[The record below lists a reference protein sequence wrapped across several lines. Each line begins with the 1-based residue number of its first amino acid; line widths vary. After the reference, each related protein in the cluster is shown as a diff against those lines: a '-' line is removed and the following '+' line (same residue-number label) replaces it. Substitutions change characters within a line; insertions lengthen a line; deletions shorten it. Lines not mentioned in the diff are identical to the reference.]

1 MNTKIEATNGTKPTL
16 KITAKGP
23 RGSAREFRAAVY
35 RLAAQIEETT
45 PKDAAWAMEIAG
57 ESFECW
63 GPADQTTFSATI
75 RVETLTGSDAE
86 KRAASAHL
94 ARFASA

>member
-1 MNTKIEATNGTKPTL
+1 MNTKIETTSAATPSL
-16 KITAKGP
+16 KIRAKGA

-45 PKDAAWAMEIAG
+45 PKNAEWALEIAG
-57 ESFECW
+57 ESFEAW
-63 GPADQTTFSATI
+63 GTPNDTTFSATI
-75 RVETLTGSDAE
+75 RIETATGSDE
-86 KRAASAHL
+86 ENSAARAHL